1 MWGANMNKKS
11 VPHTINLW
19 CSLWASLWTFALVT
33 GALLAVSGQA
43 KADVGDFYKGK
54 SINIIV
60 GFSAGGGY
68 DAYAR
73 AMARTFG
80 NHIPG
85 KPAVIVQNM
94 TGAGSL
100 RAARHLQDVAPRDG
114 LTFGTF
120 DNGLLLAGL
129 MVPSDGFD
137 AAKLSWIGAVTKDL
151 QLIVTRDTSH
161 AKTVDDLRKG
171 ETVFGATGR
180 DDIRYTSTNV
190 VKKLLGANIKIVT
203 GYPGTT
209 DIRVAMERGEIDGI
223 SETWT
228 SLKATK
234 PEWIEQ
240 KKINTLLLFTFSPND
255 ELPNV
260 PLIGSY
266 ARSPVELDALK
277 LIFSPTD
284 AGRPFG
290 APPQI
295 PSDRLEALR
304 HAFDLTMKDKEFLD
318 FTKQAKLDVYPSTGE
333 AIADFLKSAY
343 GSSKASV
350 EMAQKLLEP

>member
-1 MWGANMNKKS
+1 MKKMTLPHVGG
-11 VPHTINLW
+11 VPM
-19 CSLWASLWTFALVT
+19 CALCM
-33 GALLAVSGQA
+33 GALIAVSGNA
-43 KADVGDFYKGK
+43 MADVGDFYKGK
-54 SINIIV
+54 TVNIIV
-60 GFSAGGGY
+60 GFPTGGGY

-73 AMARTFG
+73 AIARTFG
-80 NHIPG
+80 THLPG
-85 KPAVIVQNM
+85 NPTVVVQNM
-94 TGAGSL
+94 AGAGSL
-100 RAARHLQDVAPRDG
+100 RAARNLQDVAPRDG

-120 DNGLLLAGL
+120 DNGLLLAAI
-129 MVPSDGFD
+129 MAPSDGFD
-137 AAKLSWIGAVTKDL
+137 ASKLSWLGAVSKDL
-151 QLIVTRDTSH
+151 QMIITRDTSH

-190 VKKLLGANIKIVT
+190 LKKVLGANIKIVT

-209 DIRVAMERGEIDGI
+209 DIRLAMERSEIDGI
-223 SETWT
+223 SESWS

-240 KKINTLLLFTFSPND
+240 KKINILLQFGFTPD
-255 ELPNV
+255 PQLPTV

-266 ARSPVELDALK
+266 ARSPTELDALK
-277 LIFSPTD
+277 LIFSPSE

-304 HAFDLTMKDKEFLD
+304 RAFDATMKDPDFVA
-318 FTKQAKLDVYPSTGE
+318 FTKQAKLDVDPSTGE
-333 AIADFLKSAY
+333 AVSNFLTKAY
-343 GSSKASV
+343 GSSAASI
-350 EMAQKLLEP
+350 ELARKFLEP